1 MNGEFN
7 FHRKIE
13 FDILRKTEKAL
24 LIRVNRIESDSAM
37 NLLEYYSL
45 DDMELIEL
53 WTPKSWFKLDYRGD
67 PWVWE
72 EGFLKN
78 LRKLAL
84 KREKYLIDQEEKKI
98 KELNETK

>member
-13 FDILRKTEKAL
+13 FDVLRKTEKAL
-24 LIRVNRIESDSAM
+24 LIKVNRIESDSAM

-67 PWVWE
+67 PWVWK

-98 KELNETK
+98 KESNETK